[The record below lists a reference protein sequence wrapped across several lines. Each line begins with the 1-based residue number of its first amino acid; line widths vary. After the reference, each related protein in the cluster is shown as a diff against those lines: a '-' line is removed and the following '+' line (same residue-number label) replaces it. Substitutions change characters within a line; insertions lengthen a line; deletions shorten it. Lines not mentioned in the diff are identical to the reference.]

1 MDIDKNL
8 RPLERTAAQSI
19 QVANQTRMKCSSPI
33 MIKGFNAQGE
43 HYEELALIEDVGW
56 RGVCLRT
63 DQTVIPGSIFTI
75 YKTEDDL
82 DPLATFEVVWIHQYD
97 GKIRKAG
104 AQLIGDNG
112 SWLQYLVR
120 DIAVLPE
127 TVITRTNM

>member
-1 MDIDKNL
+1 MDIDKKL
-8 RPLERTAAQSI
+8 RPLEGIPVQSI
-19 QVANQTRMKCSSPI
+19 QVANETRMKCSFPI
-33 MIKGFNAQGE
+33 TIKGFNAQGE

-63 DQTVIPGSIFTI
+63 DEAVIPGSIFTV

-82 DPLATFEVVWIHQYD
+82 DPLATFEVVWTDQYD

-112 SWLQYLVR
+112 AWLQYLVR
-120 DIAVLPE
+120 DIVILPE
-127 TVITRTNM
+127 IVITRTNM